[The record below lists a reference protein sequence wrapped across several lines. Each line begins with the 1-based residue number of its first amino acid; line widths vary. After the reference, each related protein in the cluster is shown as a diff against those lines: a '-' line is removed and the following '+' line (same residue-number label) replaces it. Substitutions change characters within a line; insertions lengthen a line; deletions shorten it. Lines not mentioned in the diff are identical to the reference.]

1 MEQKRKQREFSMKY
15 CGGLDDYVVVMKT
28 RQNDTQSEL
37 CLSAHLCHADERKRC
52 GQGAEQIYSTSDT
65 SYVKM

>member
-1 MEQKRKQREFSMKY
+1 MKY

-52 GQGAEQIYSTSDT
+52 GQPQAFQDIHEESCYI
-65 SYVKM
+65 KM